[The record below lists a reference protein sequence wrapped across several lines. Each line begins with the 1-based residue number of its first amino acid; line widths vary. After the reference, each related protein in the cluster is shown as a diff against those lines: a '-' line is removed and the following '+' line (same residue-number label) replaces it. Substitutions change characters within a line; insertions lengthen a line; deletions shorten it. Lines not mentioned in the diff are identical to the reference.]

1 MKPLGLPLFV
11 TVLCLLAPA
20 LLNAQTA
27 QITSSPLP
35 GGQVGELFRQVNGF
49 RASIGCRALAW
60 HEGAAAVAEAH
71 SADMAKRRYF
81 DHFSPEG
88 ESFVERLAEAGV
100 EYRGAAAENLA
111 LSPAGP
117 DSAMELWLESPP
129 HRKNLEY
136 CSYTH
141 QGIGVADGA
150 WTQIL
155 LAHPIPGP

>member
-1 MKPLGLPLFV
+1 MV
-11 TVLCLLAPA
+11 
-20 LLNAQTA
+20 
-27 QITSSPLP
+27 
-35 GGQVGELFRQVNGF
+35 
-49 RASIGCRALAW
+49 
-60 HEGAAAVAEAH
+60 
-71 SADMAKRRYF
+71 DRRYF

-88 ESFVERLAEAGV
+88 DSFVERLAAAGV

-117 DSAMELWLESPP
+117 SSAMELWLESPP

-141 QGIGVADGA
+141 QGIGVARGA

-155 LAHPIPGP
+155 LAHPMPSP